1 MFQSGT
7 GKLIRLSLSLAE
19 GKFALGINAL
29 KLLLFIID
37 DFANYIDSENLEITD
52 SLFDPRV
59 IYVGN
64 IDIYDAANVYET
76 VRQAVEELKIAVIM
90 FRDRSRKYIKTRWF
104 HLIDYNRGCI
114 TYQFAPLINS
124 RVAKLDGKDD
134 RLYAGIS
141 PVLLLGFDTAL
152 ALRLYLLAK
161 VSFVRHMNYFSLS
174 PWELADNILQQ
185 PSYYPKRPG
194 YVGGTKYAI
203 GNQKRLIIN
212 ALKNIND
219 ASDMTITM
227 QSSVNRKGAVHDW
240 YFDFILNQSLH
251 DSQIVY
257 SCVAAGSEGRY
268 PVNLSGSQLNLIQ
281 KEFPNNW
288 ENLIND
294 LAEYQEIY
302 GFIYSSPLWAIRKYV
317 ASGNPN
323 HPKKLRKTAGYIDP
337 PKVFY
342 KGNPVGVSDQFYKNV
357 MLKRSGRGD

>member
-1 MFQSGT
+1 MSQSSS
-7 GKLIRLSLSLAE
+7 GKIIRLSLAIVE
-19 GKFALGINAL
+19 GKFALGVNAL

-37 DFANYIDSENLEITD
+37 DFANYIASENLEITD

-59 IYVGN
+59 IYVGD
-64 IDIYDAANVYET
+64 IDIYDVVNVYET
-76 VRQAVEELKIAVIM
+76 VRQAAEELKIAVIM
-90 FRDRSRKYIKTRWF
+90 FRDKSRKYIKTQWF
-104 HLIDYNRGCI
+104 HLIEYNRGYI
-114 TYQFAPLINS
+114 TYQFSSLINS
-124 RVAKLDGKDD
+124 RVAKLDGKEN
-134 RLYAGIS
+134 RFYAGIS

-161 VSFVRHMNYFSLS
+161 VSFVRHMNCFSLS
-174 PWELADNILQQ
+174 PWELADNIIQQ

-219 ASDMTITM
+219 VSDMTITM
-227 QSSVNRKGAVHDW
+227 QQNVNRKGAVHDW
-240 YFDFILNQSLH
+240 HFDFIVNQTLQDNQFVYRCIADGSDGLH
-251 DSQIVY
+251 
-257 SCVAAGSEGRY
+257 
-268 PVNLSGSQLNLIQ
+268 PVNLTYSQLNLIK

-288 ENLIND
+288 ENLISD
-294 LAEYQEIY
+294 LAEYQESY
-302 GFIYSSPLWAIRKYV
+302 GFTYSNPLWAIRRYV

-323 HPKKLRKTAGYIDP
+323 HPKKLHKTAGYIDP

-342 KGNPVGVSDQFYKNV
+342 KGDSVGVSDQFYKNE